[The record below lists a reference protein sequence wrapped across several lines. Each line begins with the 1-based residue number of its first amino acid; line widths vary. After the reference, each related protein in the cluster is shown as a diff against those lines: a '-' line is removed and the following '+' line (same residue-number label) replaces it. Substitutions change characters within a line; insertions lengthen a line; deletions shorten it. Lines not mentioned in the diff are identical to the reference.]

1 MRPVPPRCC
10 SRSLG
15 PAIVVWA
22 GVVAAVAASRPQ
34 LWDPPAITEYPD
46 HDSAARSPALVP
58 RLVASGRL
66 LFLAKFTR
74 ADGAGRPAATGDS
87 KPTTRPRVNDLGLS
101 RVSGPDSNS
110 CAGCHNQP
118 FVGGSGEFA
127 VNVFVGA
134 QFTDPPV
141 LRTDAEVTSERNTTG
156 LAGSGAIE
164 MLAREMTVDLL
175 AQRTAALERA
185 GSTNQNVTVPLV
197 AKGIS
202 FGRLTARP
210 DGTYD
215 AAALEGIS
223 EDLVI
228 KPFGAK
234 GVVIS
239 LREFSIN
246 ALNHHFGI
254 QAVERFGWE
263 RTGRRDF
270 DEDNV
275 DVEFT
280 VGQVSAMTLFQ
291 AALAPPGRVP
301 GTDPSIREV
310 LGRGEALF
318 HRAGCPTCHVPELR
332 LEARAFSEPNP
343 FNRPGNLVPAD
354 GHGEIRLA
362 IEAGGPFDGVGAAA
376 DGTLVVRAFTDL
388 KRHRIC
394 DAEDPFLCNERVRQ
408 DRVPTDQFIT
418 AKLWDLA
425 TSAPYG
431 HRGDCGTVSEIILHH
446 SGEAADSRRR
456 FVALS
461 DDDKRALVR
470 FLLSLGGAAGV
481 PSS

>member
-1 MRPVPPRCC
+1 MRAAWPRSC
-10 SRSLG
+10 SRSLYL
-15 PAIVVWA
+15 AAVVWA
-22 GVVAAVAASRPQ
+22 AAVAVAAASRPQ
-34 LWDPPAITEYPD
+34 LWDPPSITEYPD
-46 HDSAARSPALVP
+46 HDSVARNPALVP
-58 RLVASGRL
+58 RLIASGRL

-134 QFTDPPV
+134 HFTDPPV
-141 LRTDAEVTSERNTTG
+141 LRTNVDVTSERNTTG
-156 LAGSGAIE
+156 LAGSGLIE
-164 MLAREMTVDLL
+164 MLAREMTADLL
-175 AQRTAALERA
+175 ARRAAALDRA
-185 GSTNQNVTVPLV
+185 RATNLNHTIPLV
-197 AKGIS
+197 TKGIS

-215 AAALEGIS
+215 ATALEGVS

-270 DEDNV
+270 DEDDV

-291 AALAPPGRVP
+291 AALPPPGRTA
-301 GTDPSIREV
+301 GADPASQEV
-310 LGRGEALF
+310 LRRGEARF
-318 HRAGCPTCHVPELR
+318 RQSGCQTCHVPELP
-332 LEARAFSEPNP
+332 LEARAFTEPNP

-354 GHGEIRLA
+354 GHGEIRLP
-362 IEAGGPFDGVGAAA
+362 IDAGGPLDGVGAAA
-376 DGTLVVRAFTDL
+376 SGTLVVRAFTDL

-394 DAEDPFLCNERVRQ
+394 DEADPFLCNERVRQ

-461 DDDKRALVR
+461 DGDKRALVR
-470 FLLSLGGAAGV
+470 FLLSLGGATGG